1 MNLTTRIERL
11 YRYPVKLRDLLR
23 DDTEGYRRESYSE
36 DQEKGGQSW
45 ERENKPKENLVNN
58 FQGRSNS
65 TLYQEEEQVEHSPRG
80 QNKQASHVNSLSQSS
95 LSCDEQ
101 IQYSKGKSSLLPLAK
116 QLQERDAIQTSK
128 IKPSPTGRTLDYVI

>member
-23 DDTEGYRRESYSE
+23 EDTEGYRRESNSE

-45 ERENKPKENLVNN
+45 ERENKPKENLANN
-58 FQGRSNS
+58 FQGRSNT
-65 TLYQEEEQVEHSPRG
+65 TLYQEEEQVEHYPRG
-80 QNKQASHVNSLSQSS
+80 QNKQASYVNSLSQSS

>member
-45 ERENKPKENLVNN
+45 ENLVNN